1 MWAKPSVVGAGLRV
15 DGLVG
20 SLEGGRLRGVKY
32 CVPFARKRTW
42 KKRNENPCGKQSLST
57 GVGLKNRG
65 GRGGGKASLRLM
77 WQVCERTGLQ
87 GIPKASW
94 NLEEGNP
101 V

>member
-42 KKRNENPCGKQSLST
+42 KKKTKTPAGNKACLQAL
-57 GVGLKNRG
+57 GLKTAAVGAEER
-65 GRGGGKASLRLM
+65 R
-77 WQVCERTGLQ
+77 VCG
-87 GIPKASW
+87 
-94 NLEEGNP
+94 
-101 V
+101 